1 MPDPRTLFSDTEKP
15 PQESSSVSA
24 DRSHDFG
31 QTLNLVEDEFKELG
45 IHVGIAV

>member
-1 MPDPRTLFSDTEKP
+1 MSDPRALFSETEKL

-31 QTLNLVEDEFKELG
+31 QTLNLVED
-45 IHVGIAV
+45 